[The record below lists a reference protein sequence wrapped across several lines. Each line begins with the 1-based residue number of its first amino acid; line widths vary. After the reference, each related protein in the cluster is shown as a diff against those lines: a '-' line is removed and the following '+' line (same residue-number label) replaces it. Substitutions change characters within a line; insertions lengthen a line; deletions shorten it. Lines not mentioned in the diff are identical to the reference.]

1 MNDETALMQ
10 YFPMEHV
17 ASIAEEARG
26 KTALERYQEGLSDET
41 LERQGY
47 DLALFKRF
55 LESVHTQPG
64 EFYYDLE
71 AWRHINA
78 VKSRV

>member
-1 MNDETALMQ
+1 MNDETALVQ
-10 YFPMEHV
+10 YVSMEHV

-47 DLALFKRF
+47 D
-55 LESVHTQPG
+55 
-64 EFYYDLE
+64 
-71 AWRHINA
+71 
-78 VKSRV
+78 

>member
-1 MNDETALMQ
+1 MNDETALVQ
-10 YFPMEHV
+10 YVSMERV

-47 DLALFKRF
+47 DLALFTKF
-55 LESVHTQPG
+55 LKSIHTQPG
-64 EFYYDLE
+64 DFYYDLE
-71 AWRHINA
+71 ACHL
-78 VKSRV
+78 S

>member
-17 ASIAEEARG
+17 ASIAEEAHG

-41 LERQGY
+41 LE
-47 DLALFKRF
+47 
-55 LESVHTQPG
+55 SVK
-64 EFYYDLE
+64 
-71 AWRHINA
+71 AMIWRCSNG
-78 VKSRV
+78 S